1 MHCASSGR
9 KTGRGAPHPALRAT
23 LSPQAGRGPSR
34 RRVRGA
40 LAVLVLLA
48 LTAQTPR
55 NADLERIRGE
65 IARLRQR
72 LDAVRSQQ
80 KGAQQQLEEADLE
93 LGIRTRELAL
103 AVDMQTRLEQE
114 QKNVEGQ
121 IAALAPRIERQKKF
135 LAKRLGALYR
145 LGGLSYVR
153 MLLSIDDKRDR
164 AVSRFQ
170 ASRTQMA
177 ARVADLGD
185 RRTRV
190 AAMRQVV
197 EQRRQSV
204 VAARAQQEHLLTSL
218 RQEGSQSEHR
228 IAELEEKAKRL
239 ERLIDTLSRQRQGL
253 LPTTDVRTLQG
264 ALPWPVQGKIIEQF
278 GKQVNA
284 RFATVTFSNGWKIA
298 AAPGAGVRAV
308 YPGTV
313 LFSQWFKGYGNL
325 VILDHGNR
333 VFSLYGNLKSPA
345 VAAGDHVSAGQAI
358 AGVGESE
365 DAQSGYLYFEI
376 RQDNRPEDPRKWLR

>member
-1 MHCASSGR
+1 MHCGNLGR
-9 KTGRGAPHPALRAT
+9 
-23 LSPQAGRGPSR
+23 S
-34 RRVRGA
+34 
-40 LAVLVLLA
+40 AVALLA
-48 LTAQTPR
+48 LLALSQAPHR
-55 NADLERIRGE
+55 ADLEKIRGE

-72 LDAVRSQQ
+72 LETVKSQQ
-80 KGAQQQLEEADLE
+80 QSAQQQLEEADLE

-114 QKNVEGQ
+114 QKNVEAQVAELG
-121 IAALAPRIERQKKF
+121 PRIAQQKKF

-153 MLLSIDDKRDR
+153 LLLSIDDKRDPIEAMSMLSYLVSRDAR

-170 ASRTQMA
+170 ASRTQLA
-177 ARVADLGD
+177 ARVADLAE
-185 RRTRV
+185 RHKRV
-190 AAMRQVV
+190 EAMRQVV
-197 EQRRQSV
+197 EERQRAV
-204 VAARAQQEHLLTSL
+204 VAARNEQQRRIASL
-218 RQEGSQSEHR
+218 EQEGTRSEQR

-239 ERLIDTLSRQRQGL
+239 ERLIDTLSKQRQGL
-253 LPTTDVRTLQG
+253 PAAADIRTLQG
-264 ALPWPVQGKIIEQF
+264 ALPWPLQGKVVEQF

-284 RFATVTFSNGWKIA
+284 KFSTVTFSNGLKIA
-298 AAPGAGVRAV
+298 AAPGTEVRAV
-308 YPGTV
+308 FTGTV

-365 DAQSGYLYFEI
+365 DAGSGYLYFEI